1 MRSDECK
8 GKIELRVPGKIF
20 LKSPPKV
27 FNTPPSLNET
37 RKVRLSDIPRARELL
52 LDVADG
58 LRNGA
63 IDSGQAADEIA
74 SIVRQYMFRPSPI
87 RRAPSQS
94 HTPDARDRV
103 AMRRAALANP
113 NVPLRE
119 IGRQFG
125 LDGGRVSEAIRS
137 GVSSTRTGVAP
148 SAASL
153 FPTRR
158 LSLGIVTGREHS
170 AFNTLSRVR
179 PPDLRAA
186 VRRYGRPMQL

>member
-1 MRSDECK
+1 MQSDECK
-8 GKIELRVPGKIF
+8 GMIELRVPGKIF

-52 LDVADG
+52 LHVADG
-58 LRNGA
+58 LRNGST
-63 IDSGQAADEIA
+63 DSSQAADEIA
-74 SIVRQYMFRPSPI
+74 SIVRQYMFRPSPV

-94 HTPDARDRV
+94 HTPDALDRE

-137 GVSSTRTGVAP
+137 GVRTGGAP

-153 FPTRR
+153 LPTRR
-158 LSLGIVTGREHS
+158 LSLGIVTGKERS
-170 AFNTLSRVR
+170 AFNALRRVR